1 VPGHAFSAGDT
12 VTLRT
17 VEPED
22 DDFLARHRNDPS
34 IRRPNGEYDPMT
46 SADVVDYRESAEDG
60 VTLLACVAEQPVGLV
75 FLFEERPR
83 AGIAELGYWIAPDER
98 RQGYATEAARL
109 LCAHAFRERALRKLV
124 AHVVAGNDGSLAV
137 LDTLGFTEEGCH
149 RRELFV
155 DGAYRD
161 LRRFGLFAEAFDAD
175 SHETG

>member
-1 VPGHAFSAGDT
+1 MPGHAFSAGDT

-34 IRRPNGEYDPMT
+34 IRRPNGEYDPIT
-46 SADVVDYRESAEDG
+46 GADVVDYRESAEDG
-60 VTLLACVAEQPVGLV
+60 VTLLACVAERPVGLV
-75 FLFEERPR
+75 FLFDERPR

-124 AHVVAGNDGSLAV
+124 AHAVAGNDGSLAV

-149 RRELFV
+149 HRELFV

-161 LRRFGLFAEAFDAD
+161 LRRFGLFTKAFDAD
-175 SHETG
+175 PHETG

>member
-1 VPGHAFSAGDT
+1 MPGHAFSSGDT

-22 DDFLARHRNDPS
+22 DDFLARHRNHPS

-46 SADVVDYRESAEDG
+46 AADAADYRESTDNG
-60 VTLLACVAEQPVGLV
+60 VTLLACVEQRPVGLV
-75 FLFEERPR
+75 FLFDEQPR
-83 AGIAELGYWIAPDER
+83 AGIAQLGYWTAPDER

-124 AHVVAGNDGSLAV
+124 AHVVAGNNGSLAV
-137 LDTLGFTEEGCH
+137 LDSLGFTQEGRH

-161 LRRFGLFAEAFDAD
+161 LLRFGVFTAAFDAGTD
-175 SHETG
+175 G